1 MGELNSLKEQM
12 AYLRGEKESLE
23 EQLLNCPPD
32 DRPLR
37 RKLRVQLAMVEDK
50 ILYCSDRI
58 RDLER
63 QAQIEHKRAVMAAQK
78 AEKQRQRDEE
88 AEYQAVLA
96 ALLEANRLPRAVNVP
111 LKELA
116 KSYRYQADVIRHRIQ
131 LVSEMRPRTDAGK
144 VEQEERL
151 RILSAML
158 RDLRDMAVICE
169 RYYQP
174 GYRVRDEYSI
184 MYS

>member
-1 MGELNSLKEQM
+1 MDELDNLKKRR
-12 AYLRGEKESLE
+12 ASLRGEKEGME
-23 EQLLNCPPD
+23 AQLRNCSSD
-32 DRPLR
+32 DAPLR
-37 RKLRVQLAMVEDK
+37 RKLRVQIAMIDDK

-63 QAQIEHKRAVMAAQK
+63 QAQLEREREIMAAQK
-78 AEKQRQRDEE
+78 AERQRQRDED

-116 KSYRYQADVIRHRIQ
+116 KSYRYQADVVRHRIQ
-131 LVSEMRPRTDAGK
+131 LVSEMRPRTAAG
-144 VEQEERL
+144 EAEWEERL
-151 RILSAML
+151 RILTAMQ

-174 GYRVRDEYSI
+174 GYRICEKYSI
-184 MYS
+184 MYL